1 MTEDN
6 TRTVTLTRTGFATY
20 RATNSSGDSFEFG
33 QDDGL
38 FSPVELLLTA
48 IAGCASI
55 DVDYITARRAE
66 PVTFEVTSSGT
77 KVTEG
82 GNRMTDLHVSFHVTF
97 PEGADGDAARARLPQ
112 AIRRSA
118 ETLCTVSRTVSLGSP
133 VTMDAAG

>member
-1 MTEDN
+1 M
-6 TRTVTLTRTGFATY
+6 
-20 RATNSSGDSFEFG
+20 
-33 QDDGL
+33 
-38 FSPVELLLTA
+38 
-48 IAGCASI
+48 
-55 DVDYITARRAE
+55 
-66 PVTFEVTSSGT
+66 TSSGT